1 MSMLQPKRT
10 KYRKQFKGTNTGLAH
25 RGSSVSFG
33 EYGLKATSRARMTA
47 REVEAARRAMTRYV
61 KRGGQVWNRVCPDVP
76 VSKKPLEVRMG
87 SGKGN
92 VEYWVAKVQ
101 PGKVLFEIEGVDE
114 ATAREA
120 FRLAGAK
127 LSVSTMFVKRQVR

>member
-1 MSMLQPKRT
+1 
-10 KYRKQFKGTNTGLAH
+10 
-25 RGSSVSFG
+25 
-33 EYGLKATSRARMTA
+33 
-47 REVEAARRAMTRYV
+47 
-61 KRGGQVWNRVCPDVP
+61 
-76 VSKKPLEVRMG
+76 MG

-92 VEYWVAKVQ
+92 VEFWVAKVQ

-120 FRLAGAK
+120 FRLASAK

>member
-1 MSMLQPKRT
+1 MMQPKRS
-10 KYRKQFKGTNTGLAH
+10 KFRKQHKGRNTGLAQ
-25 RGSSVSFG
+25 RGNAVSFG
-33 EYGLKATSRARMTA
+33 DYGLKAVERSRMTA
-47 REVEAARRAMTRYV
+47 REIEAARRAMTRYV
-61 KRGGQVWNRVCPDVP
+61 KRGGQVWNRVFPDVP